1 MEVICISHPKY
12 KGESPPV
19 LSCKTCCG
27 LFIAAIKARSANN
40 EIFQP
45 AEWLDKKA
53 KEAAEYNRKK

>member
-1 MEVICISHPKY
+1 MKVICIRHPKY
-12 KGESPPV
+12 SGKESPV

-27 LFIAAIKARSANN
+27 IFIAEIKARSTDG